1 MGKTKLL
8 YELKQEF
15 AKDESDVLKDVK
27 KDLSIAVESKIRC
40 KMILCYY
47 QQDIWKHANADYF
60 DEIIDKSSVIVHTGN
75 YSTLQYM

>member
-27 KDLSIAVESKIRC
+27 KTSR
-40 KMILCYY
+40 
-47 QQDIWKHANADYF
+47 
-60 DEIIDKSSVIVHTGN
+60 
-75 YSTLQYM
+75 